1 MAAACG
7 DLLGSV
13 KLCSRPL
20 HTASCQLPYTRT
32 RRSRRKMARL
42 GSRRQVNL
50 VPGARG
56 STPTCRGR
64 VPPISC
70 HLHLPVQYSNSLEQ
84 EQREQGMAHGAA
96 SGERASPA
104 GPVATVAGACE
115 CDAMRCHRLLRSA
128 AASRGEGAP
137 HARMD
142 GWMDFDSAA
151 AGAWWAL
158 DCGRREP

>member
-70 HLHLPVQYSNSLEQ
+70 HLHLPVQYSNNGSRAWRMGRPQVRERVLPGRSLQ
-84 EQREQGMAHGAA
+84 LRAH
-96 SGERASPA
+96 
-104 GPVATVAGACE
+104 VN
-115 CDAMRCHRLLRSA
+115 AMRCHRLLRSA